1 MIGIVI
7 IASNQLTGINGIM
20 YYTKQLFNQVTNN
33 NYELT
38 KALMIILAFLQI
50 VSAYFSGYFIDR
62 IGRKKII
69 LNGILVLIGILMGI
83 FVLKLNFVTENFN
96 T

>member
-1 MIGIVI
+1 
-7 IASNQLTGINGIM
+7 M
-20 YYTKQLFNQVTNN
+20 YYTKQLFNQVTDN

-38 KALMIILAFLQI
+38 KVLTIILAFLQI
-50 VSAYFSGYFIDR
+50 VSASCSGYFIDK

-69 LNGILVLIGILMGI
+69 INGILILIGILMAI
-83 FVLKLNFVTENFN
+83 FILKLKFITQTFN